1 MKKKK
6 KTVKEQ
12 SKENLEK
19 LYDVYDNNF
28 YSTHE
33 LDEALEKNSSRV
45 KLVVNP
51 LEIEELRNCLMQ
63 WKKIKLIVTIVEKE
77 FLENVTKRNVSAG
90 IRSRKGFRELKKLI
104 HDLQMKMEILDR
116 KKDEDRHDHNSILTE
131 FTESMEEETKELV
144 FIPTVSPETY
154 IQDDLN
160 KFNGLARNEKS
171 KRFVKKSISSK
182 STTNKTE
189 TNKEI

>member
-33 LDEALEKNSSRV
+33 LDEALEKNNSRI
-45 KLVVNP
+45 KLVINP

-116 KKDEDRHDHNSILTE
+116 KKDEDRHDHNSILSE
-131 FTESMEEETKELV
+131 FSDSIEEETKELV
-144 FIPTVSPETY
+144 FIPTISPETY

-182 STTNKTE
+182 STTTKPE
-189 TNKEI
+189 IKKEI